1 MKRARPLSRSAR
13 KQSQQGRFVLSVEQL
28 DDRIAPSVT
37 ATFSSATGVLS
48 VLGDNQDNNIVVSR
62 DTAGHILVNGGSVG
76 VRGGAPTVAN
86 TTLIQAFGL
95 AGNDHISLD
104 ETNGVLPSANLFGGS
119 GNDTLTGGSGND
131 RLYGDAGND
140 ILMGRGGNDQLF
152 GGLGN
157 DTLTGGT
164 GTDQVFGGAGDD
176 VMIWNPG
183 DGSDLNEGG
192 AGNDTV
198 QVNGGNVAEVFS
210 VTANGSR
217 VRFDRVSPN
226 PFSLDIG
233 STENLVVNMNG
244 GDDVFTAGNGLAR
257 LIHLT
262 VNGGDGN
269 DHITGGDGND
279 VLRGG
284 NGDDVLIGGPGYDT
298 LDGGP
303 GNNTLIQ

>member
-1 MKRARPLSRSAR
+1 MNQFRPRSRSGHKR
-13 KQSQQGRFVLSVEQL
+13 PQQTPYVPHVEPL
-28 DDRIAPSVT
+28 DDRILPSVT
-37 ATFSSATGVLS
+37 AVFSAGVLT
-48 VLGDNQDNNIVVSR
+48 VVGDNQDNNIVVSR
-62 DTAGHILVNGGSVG
+62 DTAGHIFVDGGAVA

-86 TTLIQAFGL
+86 TSLIEVFGL

-104 ETNGVLPSANLFGGS
+104 ETNGALPSAYLFGGT

-140 ILMGRGGNDQLF
+140 ILLGRGGNDQLF
-152 GGLGN
+152 GGSGN
-157 DTLTGGT
+157 DTLTGGA
-164 GTDQVFGGAGDD
+164 GTDQVFGGDGDD
-176 VMIWNPG
+176 LMIWNPG

-198 QVNGGNVAEVFS
+198 QVNGGNVDEVFS

-217 VRFDRVSPN
+217 VRFDRTSPN

-244 GDDVFTAGNGLAR
+244 GNDVFTAGTGLAGR
-257 LIHLT
+257 INLT

-269 DHITGGDGND
+269 DRITGGDGND
-279 VLRGG
+279 VLHGG
-284 NGDDVLIGGPGYDT
+284 NGDDVLIGGPGRDI